1 MALQDGFPR
10 DNRFPVFLSER
21 AGEPEQ
27 LGLWEAWDEA
37 VISPQTL
44 LKTSILLVTAAPI
57 VFAVLWM
64 ANPIVR
70 FANATTS
77 LATTVVPQD
86 GTGQSMQTIRAMS
99 GAARAAPSREEVAAA
114 LRAAFQSQTGIRRQ
128 PAEALLTQ
136 FETWAARE
144 NTKENTNNEVAAAF
158 KPADRSQTE
167 TRQPSAEALLTQFQ
181 AWAAEED
188 VRAQAE
194 PVQNTQAELVQNAR
208 AEVRPTPRH
217 QHLHPVQNA
226 RAEIR
231 PVQNAH
237 PQLRHEQTAREQ
249 DRSVQTAQAPWSL
262 RRIGWLD

>member
-1 MALQDGFPR
+1 MALQDGFPP
-10 DNRFPVFLSER
+10 DNPFPVFLSEH
-21 AGEPEQ
+21 AGAPEQ
-27 LGLWEAWDEA
+27 PGLWEAWDET
-37 VISPQTL
+37 VISPRTL

-77 LATTVVPQD
+77 LTTTFVPQD
-86 GTGQSMQTIRAMS
+86 GTGQSMPTFRAAI

-136 FETWAARE
+136 FQTWAA
-144 NTKENTNNEVAAAF
+144 KENINNEVAAAF
-158 KPADRSQTE
+158 EPADRNQTE
-167 TRQPSAEALLTQFQ
+167 TRQPSAQALLTQFQ
-181 AWAAEED
+181 TWAAAED

-194 PVQNTQAELVQNAR
+194 PVQNSQALAAQNAR

-217 QHLHPVQNA
+217 RQLRPVQNA

-237 PQLRHEQTAREQ
+237 PQLRREQTARVQ
-249 DRSVQTAQAPWSL
+249 DRSEQTAQAPWSL
-262 RRIGWLD
+262 RTSGWLD